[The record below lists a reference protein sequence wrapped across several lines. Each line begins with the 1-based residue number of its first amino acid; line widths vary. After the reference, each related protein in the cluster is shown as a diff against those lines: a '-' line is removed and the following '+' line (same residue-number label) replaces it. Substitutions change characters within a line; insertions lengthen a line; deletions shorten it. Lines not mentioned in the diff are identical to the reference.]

1 MIRMK
6 RLNEVREVAGEERA
20 ARLEQQGFTR
30 LGGAAEPGSCP
41 VTQADLEKLGEAL
54 FGRLKAETKN
64 NTTKK
69 GGKPREEPD
78 GTGTGE
84 PDSGDGEK

>member
-6 RLNEVREVAGEERA
+6 RLNEVREAASEERA
-20 ARLEQQGFTR
+20 ARLEQQGFTW
-30 LGGAAEPGSCP
+30 LGGAAGPGSRP
-41 VTQADLEKLGEAL
+41 VTQADLEKPGEAL
-54 FGRLKAETKN
+54 PGRVRAETKN
-64 NTTKK
+64 SRK